1 MELTKLKC
9 KCGHH
14 YKIHASIEGCLACEG
29 HYCGEGQVSILENAH
44 TALQTANA
52 KLMEAL
58 EPFVADWEN
67 SWLGDDNDKADPDG
81 SYGHSAKLTAGDVR
95 KAREAIRKH
104 KGEVK

>member
-1 MELTKLKC
+1 MSERMAFNDGFDKGYTKFLDRLIALK
-9 KCGHH
+9 
-14 YKIHASIEGCLACEG
+14 
-29 HYCGEGQVSILENAH
+29 
-44 TALQTANA
+44 TANA
-52 KLMEAL
+52 DLLEAL

>member
-44 TALQTANA
+44 AALETANA
-52 KLMEAL
+52 DLL
-58 EPFVADWEN
+58 EVLGKIVEHIAPEPQGKASGLAN
-67 SWLGDDNDKADPDG
+67 KNRRLHWL
-81 SYGHSAKLTAGDVR
+81 SEL
-95 KAREAIRKH
+95 RELRIDAELAIRKH
-104 KGEVK
+104 KGK